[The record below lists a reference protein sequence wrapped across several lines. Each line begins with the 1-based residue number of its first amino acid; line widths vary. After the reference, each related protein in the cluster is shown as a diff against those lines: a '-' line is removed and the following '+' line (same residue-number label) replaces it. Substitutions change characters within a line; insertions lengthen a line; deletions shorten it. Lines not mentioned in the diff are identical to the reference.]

1 LGQGGVQP
9 NRGSDLAAISAHGR
23 YVAFLSG
30 ASNLVAGDTNEDYD
44 VFVRD
49 RVTRVTERVSV
60 GRGGVQANAG
70 ETFTVSMSAHGRYV
84 AFESDASNLV
94 AGDTN
99 RRYDVFVR
107 NRYRGTTQRV
117 SVGPAGAQANS
128 HSYYPTISAH
138 GESVAF
144 TSAATNLVTGDSNER
159 ADIFVHRRATGG
171 TRRVSV
177 GLRRAEADLDS
188 FVPAISADGAD
199 VAFIWRAPTCSRATP
214 TTHATSS
221 CDESEGD
228 EARVDRARS

>member
-1 LGQGGVQP
+1 VQP
-9 NRGSDLAAISAHGR
+9 NRGSDVAAISAHGR
-23 YVAFLSG
+23 YVAFYSG
-30 ASNLVAGDTNEDYD
+30 ASNLVAGDTNEEYD

-49 RVTRVTERVSV
+49 RVARVTERVSV
-60 GRGGVQANAG
+60 GPGGVQANAG

-117 SVGPAGAQANS
+117 SLGPEGAQANG

-144 TSAATNLVTGDSNER
+144 MSTATNMIGRDTNAK
-159 ADIFVHRRATGG
+159 ADIFVHHRAPGVTQ
-171 TRRVSV
+171 RVSV
-177 GLRRAEADLDS
+177 GRGGAEANSDS
-188 FVPAISADGAD
+188 FVPAISGDGAD
-199 VAFIWRAPTCSRATP
+199 VAFISRASNLVRRDTN
-214 TTHATSS
+214 SRR
-221 CDESEGD
+221 DIFVR
-228 EARVDRARS
+228 RVRQ